1 MIPAPTSKIVG
12 ESNAPIKPNHSSR
25 QAWYDFVSMRPSLS
39 LLAAVSRSQPSRLK
53 KPAISLDHFIQRQ
66 RVLALWRE
74 IVRALNSKLLASVS
88 SSVIHGTR
96 LHEYLEIPPS
106 TTRTELHS
114 YARQEFER
122 RRDVKDLVGCF
133 SLSSSTY
140 TILAFGKAEF
150 DTMRR
155 YIDEQVAG

>member
-1 MIPAPTSKIVG
+1 
-12 ESNAPIKPNHSSR
+12 
-25 QAWYDFVSMRPSLS
+25 MRSSLS
-39 LLAAVSRSQPSRLK
+39 LLAAVARSQPSKLK

-74 IVRALNSKLLASVS
+74 IVRALNK
-88 SSVIHGTR
+88 
-96 LHEYLEIPPS
+96 IPPS
-106 TTRTELHS
+106 TTRSELHS

-122 RRDVKDLVGCF
+122 HRDVKDVPHIRYL
-133 SLSSSTY
+133 LST
-140 TILAFGKAEF
+140 GKAEF